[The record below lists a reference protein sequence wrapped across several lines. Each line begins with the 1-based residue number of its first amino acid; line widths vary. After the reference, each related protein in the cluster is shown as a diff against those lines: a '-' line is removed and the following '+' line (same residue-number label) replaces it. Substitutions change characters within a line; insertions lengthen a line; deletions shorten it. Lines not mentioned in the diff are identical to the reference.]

1 MTEFVDVILESECT
15 AADVAAVGAVFEA
28 AGISADVRG
37 GYIRESAAD
46 LPWLVII
53 FVGVWA
59 SGTFV
64 KAALQGAGDE
74 AGRDGWRALM
84 HLIKAIYE
92 ARQSS
97 QASQGSVSIRIADP
111 PVEIPLPPELPE
123 VAYQRLFEI
132 KDPPARLS
140 GILMWDNEAQAW
152 VDARAGK
159 FRCDYPRCSEQATQ
173 ARVRHLNETTILR
186 REFCD
191 AHAKAADAGDPA
203 AWS

>member
-1 MTEFVDVILESECT
+1 MTESVDVVLESECT
-15 AADVAAVGAVFEA
+15 AADVDAVEAVFEA
-28 AGISADVRG
+28 AGIPADVRA
-37 GYIRESAAD
+37 GYVRESAAD

-53 FVGVWA
+53 FVSVWA
-59 SGTFV
+59 AGTFV

-74 AGRDGWRALM
+74 AGRDAWRALM
-84 HLIKAIYE
+84 RLIKAIYE

-97 QASQGSVSIRIADP
+97 PASQGSVSIRIADP
-111 PVEIPLPPELPE
+111 SVEIPLPPDLPE

-132 KDPPARLS
+132 EDPRARLS

-152 VDARAGK
+152 VDALAGK
-159 FRCDYPRCSEQATQ
+159 LRCGYPRCSTRATQ
-173 ARVRHLNETTILR
+173 GRVRNLSETIIER

-191 AHAKAADAGDPA
+191 VHAEAADAGDPA

>member
-1 MTEFVDVILESECT
+1 MTESVDVVLESECT
-15 AADVAAVGAVFEA
+15 AADIDAVEAVFET
-28 AGISADVRG
+28 AGIPVNVRA

-46 LPWLVII
+46 LPWLIII

-59 SGTFV
+59 AGTFV

-74 AGRDGWRALM
+74 AGRDAWRVLM
-84 HLIKAIYE
+84 RLIKAIYE
-92 ARQSS
+92 ARRPS
-97 QASQGSVSIRIADP
+97 QESQGSVSIRIADP
-111 PVEIPLPPELPE
+111 PVEIPLPSGLPE

-132 KDPPARLS
+132 EVPRARLS

-152 VDARAGK
+152 VDAFAGK
-159 FRCDYPRCSEQATQ
+159 LRCGYPRCLASATQ
-173 ARVRHLNETTILR
+173 GRVRHLSEATVQR

-191 AHAKAADAGDPA
+191 EHAEAADAGDPA